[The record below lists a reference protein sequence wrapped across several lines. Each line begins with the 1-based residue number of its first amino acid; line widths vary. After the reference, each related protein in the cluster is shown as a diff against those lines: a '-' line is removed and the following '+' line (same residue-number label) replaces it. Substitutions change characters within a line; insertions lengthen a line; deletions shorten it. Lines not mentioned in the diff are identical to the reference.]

1 MESVTMKPEDALN
14 RVFHE
19 LDVRVDPRVDQ
30 RILQDTLHRLK
41 ESTETPPAGLRPM
54 RWRTIMRYPVAK
66 LAIAAAVV
74 AAALLGI
81 HFFSGTS
88 GTSWAAVLD
97 KVNGFDT
104 CVYRTRDVETTG
116 PRPDGFEFATEKEH
130 KNYRSETYGCFRE
143 TNENGK
149 LTEQQYLLL
158 QEKQHVAL
166 FSGHPPGLC
175 LRSPLDDGALHA
187 FYTENPARLVAKIL
201 GGAYVEIGTTVIE
214 GRSVRGVE
222 LRDPNV
228 LVQDGQKAPP
238 LDDFA
243 AQFWIDVQTE
253 LPVWMELSFV
263 MKGSLVRQT
272 TIWDQFQWG
281 VPLEASLF
289 KPEIPTGYEVID
301 DDGSHK
307 RPDTTPKNTTEEAFA
322 QQTLAKPYLGDFD
335 HLPLPNVGGLL
346 LLGTDP
352 TATKPQVRLLGGDQ
366 VRVALDACVAKW
378 PPYEQV
384 KDQLRQ
390 ELQAK
395 LNIDAKDVDEL
406 VTTGIAMRNLFW
418 KLGGCLSDT
427 AYPYIYAARLLDEIA
442 HEKAPDNPAV
452 IDQLL
457 ESIGSYEVLYYWDD
471 PAPEEPRRNPI
482 YTGIVADLCYQ
493 QWALLK
499 ARMTGDYTPTWKD
512 FVRCSDIATASRV
525 RKDQATNLEVI
536 RLLIEQAPKAGW
548 TTYLDDLKRGEQ
560 KLLAGEVYKGPGA
573 FMGGIGDINL
583 EQYARRLWS
592 FQGPQEY
599 RDQRVPFHLRHLK
612 GW

>member
-1 MESVTMKPEDALN
+1 MKLEDALN
-14 RVFHE
+14 RVFHK

-30 RILQDTLHRLK
+30 RILHDTLHRLK
-41 ESTETPPAGLRPM
+41 ESTGASPADLRPM
-54 RWRTIMRYPVAK
+54 RWRIVMKYPVTK
-66 LAIAAAVV
+66 LAV
-74 AAALLGI
+74 AAALIAATLLGI

-88 GTSWAAVLD
+88 GTSWAAVLA
-97 KVNGFDT
+97 KVSGFDT
-104 CVYRTRDVETTG
+104 CVWRSRDVETTG

-143 TNENGK
+143 THENGK

-166 FSGHPPGLC
+166 FSGRPPGLC
-175 LRSPLDDGALHA
+175 LRSPLDDRAVHE
-187 FYTENPARLVAKIL
+187 FDTENPARLVAKIL
-201 GGAYVEIGTTVIE
+201 GGSYVEIGTNVIE
-214 GRSVRGVE
+214 GKSVRGVE
-222 LRDPNV
+222 LRDPNI
-228 LVQDGQKAPP
+228 LVQDGQKSPP

-243 AQFWIDVQTE
+243 ARFWIDVQTE

-263 MKGSLVRQT
+263 MKGSPVRQT

-289 KPEIPTGYEVID
+289 KPEIPAGYEVFD

-322 QQTLAKPYLGDFD
+322 QQTQAEPYLGDFD
-335 HLPLPNVGGLL
+335 HLPVPDVSRVS

-352 TATKPQVRLLGGDQ
+352 AAPRAQVRLLGEMQ
-366 VRVALDACVAKW
+366 IWLALDACVAKW

-395 LNIDAKDVDEL
+395 LNINAKDVNEL
-406 VTTGIAMRNLFW
+406 VTTGIALRNLFW
-418 KLGGCLSDT
+418 GLGGCLSDT

-457 ESIGSYEVLYYWDD
+457 ESIGAYEVLYYWDD

-482 YTGIVADLCYQ
+482 YAGIVADLCYQ

-512 FVRCSDIATASRV
+512 FVRCGDIATASRI

-560 KLLAGEVYKGPGA
+560 TLLAGEVYKGPGA

-599 RDQRVPFHLRHLK
+599 RAQRIPVHLRHLK